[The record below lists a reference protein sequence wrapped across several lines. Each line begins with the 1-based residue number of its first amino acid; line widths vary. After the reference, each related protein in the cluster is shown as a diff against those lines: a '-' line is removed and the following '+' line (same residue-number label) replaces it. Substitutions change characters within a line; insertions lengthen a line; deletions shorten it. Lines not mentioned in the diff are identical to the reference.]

1 MYISYFFSKIG
12 SNNIGNDGAKAI
24 AAALILNENL
34 KMKELILSI
43 IKIFIKI

>member
-1 MYISYFFSKIG
+1 MYISYFFFKIAY
-12 SNNIGNDGAKAI
+12 NDIGNDGAKAI

-34 KMKELILSI
+34 KLKNLGLCI